1 MNQYRRAFR
10 CIAQRTQSFRVESFR
25 QIELALF
32 AFQIAEI

>member
-1 MNQYRRAFR
+1 MGIFGP
-10 CIAQRTQSFRVESFR
+10 RTPTPRISVESFR